1 LDPIHKRPKPITRPH
16 SNGHAAGKSAAAPPT
31 PPVGILKC
39 PTGIRGLD
47 ELTFGGLPR
56 NRSTLVF
63 GCAGSGKTLLAL
75 EFILHGARNYKEPGV
90 YLSFDETP
98 KELVE
103 NTASLGF
110 DLADLIQRKQVIVDH
125 VDIDRSELKATGDYN
140 LEGLFLRLGHSIK
153 SIGAKRVVI
162 DSAESIFSA
171 LPNEA
176 LVRAELRRLFDWLK
190 EMGVTSIITGEQGHN
205 LLTRH
210 GLEDYI
216 SDCVV
221 FLDHRVVTQ
230 MSTRRLRI
238 IKYRGSLH
246 GTNEYPALI
255 DGKGLSVM
263 PISSLSLDYP
273 VSNKRVSTGIK
284 RLDTML
290 GGKGFYRGS
299 SILVSGTAGTGKTSI
314 AASFTAQ
321 ICKQGERCLFLPMEE
336 SPQQLMRNMSS
347 IGIDLT
353 TPNKSGLLRLH
364 TIQQAIYGLEGHLLH
379 LHNLVTDFRP
389 SVVILDPI
397 TNLSAISNDVEI
409 KALFP
414 RLIDFLKN
422 KGITTLFTS
431 LTNSESPN
439 ESSEVGI
446 SSVTDTWIMLRL
458 VATAT
463 ERNRV
468 LYVLKSRGMA
478 HSNQMRE
485 YNMTDK
491 GIEVLDVYTG
501 SGSGEG
507 YTGAGRLTRQA
518 LDQAS
523 ALSAQQAA
531 AQRERELDLEHHS
544 LQAQIAMLQT
554 RAAGIVSEK
563 AHAREQVRLLAATQ
577 HADKRRMAIARH
589 AD

>member
-1 LDPIHKRPKPITRPH
+1 MPPH
-16 SNGHAAGKSAAAPPT
+16 SNGQSHAQTTAVITT
-31 PPVGILKC
+31 PLKGILKC

-56 NRSTLVF
+56 SRSTLVF

-75 EFILHGARNYKEPGV
+75 EFIVHGARNYKEPGV

-110 DLADLIQRKQVIVDH
+110 DLADLIERKQVIVDH
-125 VDIDRSELKATGDYN
+125 VAIDRSELKATGDYN
-140 LEGLFLRLGHSIK
+140 LEGLFLRFGHAIK
-153 SIGAKRVVI
+153 SIDAKRVVL
-162 DSAESIFSA
+162 DSSESIFSA

-176 LVRAELRRLFDWLK
+176 LLRAELRRLFDWLK
-190 EMGVTSIITGEQGHN
+190 EMGVTTLITGEQGNN

-210 GLEDYI
+210 GLEEYI

-221 FLDHRVVTQ
+221 FLDHRVVNQ

-263 PISSLSLDYP
+263 PISTLSLDYS

-299 SILVSGTAGTGKTSI
+299 SILVSGTAGTGKTSF
-314 AASFTAQ
+314 AASFAAQ

-353 TPNKSGLLRLH
+353 TPFKSGLLRLH
-364 TIQQAIYGLEGHLLH
+364 TIQQAIFGLEGHLLH
-379 LHNLVTDFRP
+379 LHNLVADFHP

-439 ESSEVGI
+439 ETSEVGI

-458 VATAT
+458 IATAT

-485 YNMTDK
+485 YNLTDK

-501 SGSGEG
+501 SSEG
-507 YTGAGRLTRQA
+507 DTGAGRLTRQA

-523 ALSAQQAA
+523 ALSAQQTAE
-531 AQRERELDLEHHS
+531 QRERELNLEHRS

-554 RAAGIVSEK
+554 RAVGIETEK
-563 AHAREQVRLLAATQ
+563 AHARAQVSLLAKTQ
-577 HADKRRMAIARH
+577 QADKGRMAIARH